1 MKTLEDLLRGIKP
14 PTFDHACPKCSKP
27 STRPGQCLACADAQH
42 LAIEAKQA
50 TVASM
55 PKRFAWT
62 GGLDAAALVSCVD
75 SAALEQARAMDVASL
90 DRATLL
96 GSAGAGKTSLASAL
110 AVTWA
115 SVTARTAVFI
125 AAVDVGVARQQHGL
139 GEGEPRIVRQAMK
152 APLLVLD
159 DLGQEAEV
167 GIPVVAHI
175 LQHRYNQASPTIA
188 TSGLSVEQIVSRYGA
203 GVARRLLETLGG
215 ATVIKLR
222 GRPERGSVR

>member
-1 MKTLEDLLRGIKP
+1 MKTFEDLLKGIKP
-14 PTFDHACPKCSKP
+14 PTFDHVCPTCGTP
-27 STRPGQCLACADAQH
+27 STRSGQCLACADAGR
-42 LAIEAKQA
+42 LALEAKQA
-50 TVASM
+50 TAASM

-62 GGLDAAALVSCVD
+62 DGLDATALAACVD
-75 SAALEQARAMDVASL
+75 LAALEQARAIDVARL

-115 SVTARTAVFI
+115 SVTARTAVFV

-139 GEGEPRIVRQAMK
+139 GEGEPRIIRQAMN

-167 GIPVVAHI
+167 GVPVVAHI

-188 TSGLSVEQIVSRYGA
+188 TSGLSVDQIVSRYGA
-203 GVARRLLETLGG
+203 GVARRLLETVGG

-222 GRPERGSVR
+222 GRPERGPLR

>member
-14 PTFDHACPKCSKP
+14 PTFDHGCPTCGTLT
-27 STRPGQCLACADAQH
+27 TRPGQCPACADAKR
-42 LAIEAKQA
+42 LELEAKQA
-50 TVASM
+50 TAASM

-62 GGLDAAALVSCVD
+62 AGLDATALAACVD

-115 SVTARTAVFI
+115 GATARTAVFV

-139 GEGEPRIVRQAMK
+139 GEGEPRIVRQAMN

-175 LQHRYNQASPTIA
+175 LQHRYNRAIPTIA
-188 TSGLSVEQIVSRYGA
+188 TSGLTIEQLVSRYGA
-203 GVARRLLETLGG
+203 GVARRLLETVGG
-215 ATVIKLR
+215 VIVIRLR
-222 GRPERGSVR
+222 TCRESGAAR